1 MRTVL
6 VYIAGITFTIFGM
19 NTQIHAVTVI
29 GLLYI
34 CAASYWIAKNEI
46 G

>member
-1 MRTVL
+1 MKTVL

-19 NTQIHAVTVI
+19 NAQMHAVTVI
-29 GLLYI
+29 GLFYI
-34 CAASYWIAKNEI
+34 CAASYWIVKNEI